1 LADPLQIV
9 ATAVTPVVMVSAT
22 AILAGGVNSRYI
34 SISDRIR
41 TLAAEFRNPQTNE
54 LRRADIS
61 RQMSIFLRRINLVAW
76 SIRACYTAMAFF
88 VLMALVITATA
99 FRQMLVAITVP
110 MFVLG
115 IGFVIAAIVLQLMEL
130 QASNG
135 TILLEVKDILK

>member
-1 LADPLQIV
+1 MADPLQIV

-41 TLAAEFRNPQTNE
+41 TLSAEFRNPQTAE
-54 LRRADIS
+54 ERREDITQ
-61 RQMSIFLRRINLVAW
+61 QMAIFLRRIHLVAW
-76 SIRACYTAMAFF
+76 SIRLCYTAIACF
-88 VLMALVITATA
+88 VVMALVITATA
-99 FRQMLVAITVP
+99 FRQMLILITVP
-110 MFVLG
+110 IFVLG
-115 IGFVIAAIVLQLMEL
+115 IGFVIAAIILQLLEL